1 MAYYQWATDYTGT
14 TKSFTYML
22 GRQSVDS
29 PTSTIGLIVTLY
41 NNNESTFPLTLNS
54 TLTAQFSIGPSAYAQ
69 VSGRVASFEY
79 DDEPNNG
86 NNSTIV
92 ATCYNALGLMS
103 LQQLTNA
110 SIAAGTTKAQV
121 ASLDSLVPLTINYLP
136 GTGTSTYNMAAQTYT
151 GSPTDYLRNLA
162 NAENAI
168 IACNNYS
175 EIGYISFQNGF
186 VVSPCTIGRTTSTTQ
201 LGYQNLRRIRYRN
214 PFYNEVTVTPSSGV
228 AAQTASNASS
238 VTTYGE
244 KAYNLN
250 TYYSTTAQALDAATW
265 YANAFSDDGFRFE
278 VDFLV
283 DAQNQSVWTQE
294 ATVDTTGAGN
304 SSAFASIVFA
314 NTPSYINVKYR
325 APGAVAD
332 TTVPCTNTGIRVN
345 ATPDGTYCTM
355 YLTPISVFSQQ
366 FILNNAY
373 FGILDTS
380 RFGW

>member
-1 MAYYQWATDYTGT
+1 MAYYQWVTDYTSV

-22 GRQSVDS
+22 GRTSVDS
-29 PTSTIGLIVTLY
+29 PTSTIALVVTLY

-54 TLTAQFSIGPSAYAQ
+54 NFTVDFRIGATSYSQ
-69 VSGRVASFEY
+69 VNGKVVSFNY

-92 ATCYNALGLMS
+92 ASCYNALGLMS
-103 LQQLTNA
+103 LEELTSA
-110 SIAAGTTKAQV
+110 SIAAGTTKDQV
-121 ASLDSLVPLTINYLP
+121 ASINALTPLTVNYLP

-151 GSPTDYLRNLA
+151 GSPTDYIRTLA

-168 IACNNYS
+168 IYCLNSTTVNYA
-175 EIGYISFQNGF
+175 SFLNGF

-214 PFYNEVTVTPSSGV
+214 PFYNQVSVTPSSGLTEQTGTN
-228 AAQTASNASS
+228 AAS
-238 VTTYGE
+238 VSTYGA

-250 TYYSTTAQALDAATW
+250 TYYSTTAQALDAANW
-265 YANAFSDDGFRFE
+265 YANAYSDDGFRFE

-283 DAQNQSVWTQE
+283 DAQNQTMWTQA
-294 ATVDTTGAGN
+294 ATVDTAGVGN
-304 SSAFASIVFA
+304 TSPFATLVFA
-314 NTPSYINVKYR
+314 NTPSYINVSYR
-325 APGAVAD
+325 APGAGSD

-355 YLTPISVFSQQ
+355 YLTPISVFSQ
-366 FILNNAY
+366 FILDNSY
-373 FGILDTS
+373 FGILDTN
-380 RFGW
+380 RLGW

>member
-1 MAYYQWATDYTGT
+1 MAYYQWVTDYTSI

-29 PTSTIGLIVTLY
+29 PTSTIGLVVTLY

-54 TLTAQFSIGPSAYAQ
+54 TLTAEFRIGATGYSQ

-121 ASLDSLVPLTINYLP
+121 ASLDSLVPLTINYSP
-136 GTGTSTYNMAAQTYT
+136 STGTSTYNMAAQTYT

-175 EIGYISFQNGF
+175 EVGYISFLNGF

-214 PFYNEVTVTPSSGV
+214 PFYNEVTVTASSGV
-228 AAQTASNASS
+228 TAQTANNASS
-238 VTTYGE
+238 VSSYGE

-250 TYYSTTAQALDAATW
+250 TYYSTTAQALNAANW
-265 YANAFSDDGFRFE
+265 YANAFSEDGFRFE

-294 ATVDTTGAGN
+294 ASTMTSGEFTNAPFAGLVFGN
-304 SSAFASIVFA
+304 S
-314 NTPSYINVKYR
+314 PSLISVKYR

-355 YLTPISVFSQQ
+355 YLTPISVFSQ
-366 FILNNAY
+366 FILDNAY

-380 RFGW
+380 RLGW

>member
-1 MAYYQWATDYTGT
+1 MAYYQWATDYNSI

-29 PTSTIGLIVTLY
+29 PTSTIGLVVTLY

-103 LQQLTNA
+103 LQQLTDA

-121 ASLDSLVPLTINYLP
+121 ASIDALTPLTVNYSP
-136 GTGTSTYNMAAQTYT
+136 ASGTSTYNMAAQTYT

-175 EIGYISFQNGF
+175 EIGYISFLNGF

-201 LGYQNLRRIRYRN
+201 LGYQNIRRIRYRN

-228 AAQTASNASS
+228 AEQTASNASS
-238 VTTYGE
+238 VSAYGE

-250 TYYSTTAQALDAATW
+250 TYYSTTAQALDAANW

-278 VDFLV
+278 VDFLI
-283 DAQNQSVWTQE
+283 DAQNQSMWSQE
-294 ATVDTTGAGN
+294 ASTMTSGESTNAPFAGLVFSN
-304 SSAFASIVFA
+304 S
-314 NTPSYINVKYR
+314 PSYINVKYR
-325 APGAVAD
+325 APGAGSD

-355 YLTPISVFSQQ
+355 YLTPISVFSK
-366 FILNNAY
+366 FILDNAY
-373 FGILDTS
+373 FGILDAS
-380 RFGW
+380 RLGW